1 MCVINEVSLFGQIIY
16 SITIGYSR
24 ITRHERVSSIDM
36 EGAAAM
42 PTETATT
49 AEPAFT
55 VDNIHISD
63 ADLPPFTDMPF
74 EDIEELHLDHPGA
87 SDEEYRKR
95 RDHIASLSKK
105 FRETGVITDV
115 EYTEKEQGIWRHVA
129 ERLQELHQKHA
140 SPFYLKAKRDLG
152 ISTDRIPQ
160 LSEMNRRLN
169 ELTNFRLAPVE
180 GLVDTRA
187 FLSWLSW
194 RTMLST
200 QYIRHHSRPEYTPE
214 PDIVHEAIG
223 HIPMFTNPN
232 FADYSQFIGHG
243 ARVAN
248 DEQLEALGRLYW
260 FTVEFGMVEHEGDV
274 KAYGAGLLSSFGELE
289 HAFSDKV
296 ERRPFDLEEVIAT
309 PFEYSEMQT
318 LLYVIPSYA
327 ELKEVTRRY
336 ITSF

>member
-1 MCVINEVSLFGQIIY
+1 ML
-16 SITIGYSR
+16 
-24 ITRHERVSSIDM
+24 
-36 EGAAAM
+36 
-42 PTETATT
+42 TETATT
-49 AEPAFT
+49 EADFAIEN
-55 VDNIHISD
+55 VHISD

-87 SDEEYRKR
+87 NDEEYRTR
-95 RDHIASLSKK
+95 RDHIARLSKK

-115 EYTEKEQGIWRHVA
+115 EYTEEEQGIWRHVA
-129 ERLQELHQKHA
+129 TKLEELHQKHA
-140 SPFYLKAKRDLG
+140 SPFYLRAKRDLG
-152 ISTDRIPQ
+152 ISNERIPQ
-160 LSEMNRRLN
+160 LSEMNRRLK
-169 ELTNFRLAPVE
+169 ELTNFRLAPIE

-243 ARVAN
+243 ARIAT

-260 FTVEFGMVEHEGDV
+260 FTVEFGLVEHEGDI
-274 KAYGAGLLSSFGELE
+274 KAYGAGLLSSYGELS
-289 HAFSDKV
+289 HAFSDEV
-296 ERRPFDLEEVIAT
+296 ERRPFDLEQVINT
-309 PFEYSEMQT
+309 GYDYSDMQPV
-318 LLYVIPSYA
+318 LYIIPSYA
-327 ELKEVTRRY
+327 ELKEVTRKY
-336 ITSF
+336 IESFQ

>member
-1 MCVINEVSLFGQIIY
+1 ML
-16 SITIGYSR
+16 
-24 ITRHERVSSIDM
+24 
-36 EGAAAM
+36 
-42 PTETATT
+42 TETATT
-49 AEPAFT
+49 AETAFS
-55 VDNIHISD
+55 VENIHISD
-63 ADLPPFTDMPF
+63 ADLPAFTDMPF

-87 SDEEYRKR
+87 NDEQYRKR

-115 EYTEKEQGIWRHVA
+115 DYTEQEQGIWRHVA
-129 ERLQELHQKHA
+129 ERLEELHEKHA

-152 ISTDRIPQ
+152 ISNDRIPQ
-160 LSEMNRRLN
+160 LSEMNRRLK

-223 HIPMFTNPN
+223 HIPMFTNQN

-243 ARVAN
+243 ARVAT
-248 DEQLEALGRLYW
+248 DQQIEELGRLYW
-260 FTVEFGMVEHEGDV
+260 FTVEFGLVEDEGDV

-289 HAFSDKV
+289 RAFSGEV
-296 ERRPFDLEEVIAT
+296 ERRPFDLEEVINT
-309 PFEYSEMQT
+309 PYEYSDMQPI
-318 LLYVIPSYA
+318 LYIIPSYA

-336 ITSF
+336 IASMANRS

>member
-1 MCVINEVSLFGQIIY
+1 MTGATMLTESP
-16 SITIGYSR
+16 
-24 ITRHERVSSIDM
+24 SSS
-36 EGAAAM
+36 
-42 PTETATT
+42 
-49 AEPAFT
+49 EPAFS
-55 VDNIHISD
+55 VENIHVSD
-63 ADLPPFTDMPF
+63 SDLPAFTDMPF

-87 SDEEYRKR
+87 SDQNYRTR
-95 RDHIASLSKK
+95 RDYIAGLSKK

-115 EYTEKEQGIWRHVA
+115 EYNDEEQGIWQHVA
-129 ERLQELHQKHA
+129 ARLEELHQKHA

-152 ISTDRIPQ
+152 ISNDRIPQ
-160 LSEMNRRLN
+160 LSEMNRKLK
-169 ELTNFRLAPVE
+169 ESTNFRLAPIE

-232 FADYSQFIGHG
+232 FADYSQFVGHG
-243 ARVAN
+243 ARIAN
-248 DEQLEALGRLYW
+248 DQQLEELGRLYW
-260 FTVEFGMVEHEGDV
+260 FTVEFGLVEHEGDI

-296 ERRPFDLEEVIAT
+296 ERRPFDLEQVINHDFT
-309 PFEYSEMQT
+309 YSDMQPV
-318 LLYVIPSYA
+318 LYVIPSYA
-327 ELKEVTRRY
+327 ELKEVTREY
-336 ITSF
+336 ISRFKS

>member
-1 MCVINEVSLFGQIIY
+1 ML
-16 SITIGYSR
+16 
-24 ITRHERVSSIDM
+24 
-36 EGAAAM
+36 
-42 PTETATT
+42 TETARS
-49 AEPAFT
+49 EPAFS
-55 VDNIHISD
+55 VENIHISD
-63 ADLPPFTDMPF
+63 ADLPAFTDMPF

-115 EYTEKEQGIWRHVA
+115 DYTEQEQGIWRHVA
-129 ERLQELHQKHA
+129 TRLDELHQKHA
-140 SPFYLKAKRDLG
+140 SPFYLRAKKDLG
-152 ISTDRIPQ
+152 ISTERIPQ
-160 LSEMNRRLN
+160 LSEMNRRLK
-169 ELTNFRLAPVE
+169 ELTNFRLAPIE

-223 HIPMFTNPN
+223 HIPMFTNEA

-243 ARVAN
+243 ARVAT
-248 DEQLEALGRLYW
+248 DEQIEELGRLYW
-260 FTVEFGMVEHEGDV
+260 FTVEFGLVEDKGDV

-289 HAFSDKV
+289 HAFSDEV
-296 ERRPFDLEEVIAT
+296 ERRPFDLEQVINHDFT
-309 PFEYSEMQT
+309 YSDMQPI
-318 LLYVIPSYA
+318 LYVIPSYA

-336 ITSF
+336 IGSMAGTA